1 MEIKATRHGTRYGN
15 RNSCGDLAGRPSH
28 KKHSKVVGH
37 DVWPAFSAKT
47 SIIASS
53 HDHVTPCFRKDSQRL
68 LMNMLVHRRDKA
80 LEQRM
85 RLMRFALELRMKLA
99 RDEKGMFGDFDD
111 FHQLAVRR
119 NAAEDKTRLFKFF
132 AVCIVEFV
140 PVPMTFMDNE

>member
-1 MEIKATRHGTRYGN
+1 
-15 RNSCGDLAGRPSH
+15 
-28 KKHSKVVGH
+28 
-37 DVWPAFSAKT
+37 
-47 SIIASS
+47 
-53 HDHVTPCFRKDSQRL
+53 
-68 LMNMLVHRRDKA
+68 MNMLVHRRDKA

-132 AVCIVEFV
+132 AVCIIEFV
-140 PVPMTFMDNE
+140 PVPMTFMDDE